1 MRGIDTAG
9 IYVPRRRLPA
19 EEIEASWGTAP
30 SGVESKAVPGAD
42 EDAITMAIAAAED
55 ALSLGGIDRD
65 NLTFLGL
72 ATTTPPLEEELLTGR
87 LVRTLGLPSE
97 ITTRAAT
104 QSTLGGGRMLARA
117 LDAEGPALAIAAD
130 APRGDPDGADAF
142 GAGAAAFLVTDD
154 AAVPITDLASYT
166 DDAPGIRFRQRGTD
180 RVKGLGITS
189 YDRSVV
195 GEHVGNAVDRLA
207 VAPED
212 AAGAAIHQPDGK
224 FPYRM
229 AGDLAGEAI
238 ARGTVVDRVG
248 DTGAAGVPLGLAA
261 ALAAAEHNERTVG
274 AFFGSGGGAIAL
286 ACEGGLDRSMD
297 ELDGG
302 VETDYPQYLRERGY
316 IADGEVAG
324 GGANVSLPN
333 WQRELAQRYR
343 LVAGR
348 CPDCGELA
356 FPPEGAC
363 PNCQALVEYESVEL
377 PREGEVVA
385 RTVIEQGAAPPEFA
399 PQQARE
405 GAFAVAIIE
414 CGGATLPAQVVDC
427 DPKAVAVGDPVR
439 ATIRRIYEQEG
450 VPRYGV
456 KFVPNE
462 ND

>member
-9 IYVPRRRLPA
+9 IHVPRRRLPA
-19 EEIEASWGTAP
+19 SEIEASWGTAP

-42 EDAITMAIAAAED
+42 EDAITMAIAAAEN
-55 ALSLGGIDRD
+55 ALSRTDTDRD
-65 NLTFLGL
+65 NLAFLGL

-87 LVRTLGLPSE
+87 LVRALGLPAG

-104 QSTLGGGRMLARA
+104 QSTLGGGRVLADA
-117 LDAEGPALAIAAD
+117 LDAEGPALAVAAD
-130 APRGDPDGADAF
+130 APRGDPDGADAV
-142 GAGAAAFLVTDD
+142 GAGAAAFLVVDD
-154 AAVPITDLASYT
+154 AVVPITDVASHT
-166 DDAPGIRFRQRGTD
+166 DDAPGIRFRQRGDD
-180 RVKGLGITS
+180 RVEGLGITN

-195 GEHVGNAVDRLA
+195 GEHVGTVVDRLA
-207 VAPED
+207 VASDEV
-212 AAGAAIHQPDGK
+212 AGAAIHQPDGK
-224 FPYRM
+224 LPYRV
-229 AGDLAGEAI
+229 AGEFDGEAI

-248 DTGAAGVPLGLAA
+248 DTGAAGVPLGLVVALSAA
-261 ALAAAEHNERTVG
+261 TDGEQTVG

-302 VETDYPQYLRERGY
+302 VEIDYPHYLRERGY

-324 GGANVSLPN
+324 GGANVSLPS
-333 WQRELAQRYR
+333 WQRELDQRYR

-348 CPDCGELA
+348 CPDCGELV

-363 PNCQALVEYESVEL
+363 PNCQSLVEYEPVEL

-427 DPKAVAVGDPVR
+427 DPDAVAVGDLVR
-439 ATIRRIYEQEG
+439 ATIRRIYQQEG

-456 KFVPNE
+456 KFVPN
-462 ND
+462 D